1 MPQHRKRPWLILFP
15 LLSFLLVAVLWS
27 SYWFIAIELAKD
39 QFERERVSLSER
51 GLVLDCTQ
59 ETWGG
64 FPFRFEF
71 NCTSPALHFM
81 SRLEVRSANIM
92 AVALAYNPWQVIVLI
107 DGPTTATGAT
117 SLPTRAE
124 HQRAI
129 ASIVIDSN
137 NQPSLSVDL
146 PKLIVPGLLTT
157 DRLRFDARPAAN
169 AGIELA
175 ASIDGLNYQPTGRPE
190 LLIRR
195 GDLRGSFFQDGRLSV
210 ERIELAEGNV
220 RYWGAGEIQLD
231 QSRRLAGNL
240 STETNDLNGLL
251 SILDP
256 HLDMT
261 DDQKV
266 GLRTVLGLLGQETK
280 ADIIA
285 RDGQLFIGPFKIAD
299 LVPLY

>member
-1 MPQHRKRPWLILFP
+1 M
-15 LLSFLLVAVLWS
+15 SVLVVALLWS

-39 QFERERVSLSER
+39 QFERERVRLSER

-71 NCTSPALHFM
+71 NCTSPIVHYLP
-81 SRLEVRSANIM
+81 RLEVRSTNIL
-92 AVALAYNPWQVIVLI
+92 AVALAYNPWQVILMI
-107 DGPTTATGAT
+107 DGPTTVTGAT
-117 SLPTRAE
+117 PLPTRAE

-129 ASIVIDSN
+129 ASIVIDSK
-137 NQPSLSVDL
+137 NQPSFSVDL
-146 PKLIVPGLLTT
+146 PKLVVPGLLTT
-157 DRLRFDARPAAN
+157 DRLRFDARPAAD
-169 AGIELA
+169 AGTELA
-175 ASIDGLNYQPTGRPE
+175 ASVDGLNYQPTDRPE

-195 GDLRGSFFQDGRLSV
+195 GELRGSLSHDGRLSV
-210 ERIELAEGNV
+210 ERIELSEGNV

-231 QSRRLAGNL
+231 QSRRLAGKL
-240 STETNDLNGLL
+240 STETNDLDGLL

-261 DDQKV
+261 DEQKS